1 MFLLN
6 NNVKI
11 VNNKII
17 AGQSTSTPGVYKT
30 YNIEHNKNY
39 IIKLIEYDNKNKNTK
54 LWLADINNKLIY
66 FKNIEYPFLYFSN
79 KKLKKIKVG
88 VLFSGKFC
96 INDYFF
102 LDDIILYEII
112 DDTPHIPFKEK
123 PIETPKNVF
132 GKDFF

>member
-112 DDTPHIPFKEK
+112 DDTPHNPFKEK
-123 PIETPKNVF
+123 TVSEII
-132 GKDFF
+132 